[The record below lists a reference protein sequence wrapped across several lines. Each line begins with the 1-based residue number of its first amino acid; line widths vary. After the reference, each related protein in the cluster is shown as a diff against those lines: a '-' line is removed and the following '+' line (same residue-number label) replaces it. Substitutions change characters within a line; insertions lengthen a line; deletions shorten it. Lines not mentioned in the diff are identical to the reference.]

1 MTNLTP
7 AAPPPPTMPPPT
19 PHATLRGSLSGPR
32 HAHTPPELL
41 SPLDPSTVMER
52 LGALAKRGKLP
63 GFEDRSEAELVSHSN
78 VHAFRVL
85 IFGNPY
91 DRELLGT
98 ITPEGEGSKLEFE
111 SRLLRKF
118 PTIVIVVM
126 VLALWPGV
134 WLTDS
139 MLATYF
145 SWYPNNFWITAAWY
159 LPLTLLCIPVL
170 WKQFKKSEAGCAA
183 ETSELLKKI
192 ATAISASK

>member
-1 MTNLTP
+1 
-7 AAPPPPTMPPPT
+7 
-19 PHATLRGSLSGPR
+19 
-32 HAHTPPELL
+32 
-41 SPLDPSTVMER
+41 MER

-63 GFEDRSEAELVSHSN
+63 GFEDRSEAELVSHSDT
-78 VHAFRVL
+78 HAFRVL
-85 IFGNPY
+85 VFGNPY

-98 ITPEGEGSKLEFE
+98 IAPAGESSSIELE

-170 WKQFKKSEAGCAA
+170 WKQFSKSEAGCAS
-183 ETSELLKKI
+183 ETAELLKKI
-192 ATAISASK
+192 AAATDASK